1 MLPRLATRVVAGR
14 GVFRRG
20 LCAAP
25 AYTCI
30 LTEKKGSVGLITL
43 NRPKVCTAVSCLW
56 AARRLGSAFGSR
68 RPLSRSLQALNALS
82 PTLMQ
87 EVAAAAAA
95 FDTDDAVGAIVLTGS
110 GDKAFAAG
118 ADIKVMAELTYSEM
132 KKGAIFSKEWAAL
145 EAVRKPMIA
154 AVNGFALGGGCEL
167 AMTCDFILASD
178 TAKFGQV
185 RPQTHRGAVGAWVR
199 FVARVGIAWRAWCA
213 WALRGARGARGAHG
227 HAFDGAHSTG
237 AMLPA
242 WPEHARACVRGV
254 RWGCVGVCRRAHSL
268 RSSLALSPASAA
280 RSDSRA
286 RSASRVRWS

>member
-199 FVARVGIAWRAWCA
+199 FVARVGIAWRAWRA
-213 WALRGARGARGAHG
+213 WALRGARGARGHCVARVARVARMGMRSTARIRRARCSPHG
-227 HAFDGAHSTG
+227 LSMRVRVCVACGGGAS
-237 AMLPA
+237 
-242 WPEHARACVRGV
+242 VFVGV
-254 RWGCVGVCRRAHSL
+254 RTA
-268 RSSLALSPASAA
+268 
-280 RSDSRA
+280 
-286 RSASRVRWS
+286 